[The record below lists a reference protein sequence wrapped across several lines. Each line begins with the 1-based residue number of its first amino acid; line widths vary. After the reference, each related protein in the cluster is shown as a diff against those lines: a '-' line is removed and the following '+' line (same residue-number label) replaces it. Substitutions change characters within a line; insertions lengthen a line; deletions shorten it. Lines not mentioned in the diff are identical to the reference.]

1 MPTSFGLVATWVT
14 QLIVMR
20 LRRVPARVPTT

>member
-1 MPTSFGLVATWVT
+1 MPTSFGLVATCVT

-20 LRRVPARVPTT
+20 LRPPPARVPTT